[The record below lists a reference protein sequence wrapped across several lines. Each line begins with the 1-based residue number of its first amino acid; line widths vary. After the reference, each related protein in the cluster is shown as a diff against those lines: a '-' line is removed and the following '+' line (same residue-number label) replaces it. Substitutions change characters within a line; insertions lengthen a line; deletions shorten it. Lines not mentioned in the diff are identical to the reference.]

1 MTKTDSVSRAELVR
15 SIQTVYDELNNR
27 NRHASLLTVH
37 AVSSRTGDGILSLKK
52 DIAQAVFM
60 KVGNPSQG
68 LNTEEEENS

>member
-1 MTKTDSVSRAELVR
+1 MTKTDSVSRAQLVQ

-27 NRHASLLTVH
+27 NRHAGLLTVH

-68 LNTEEEENS
+68 LQDPEENS